1 MNIPQYMVTVETKNY
16 PVTTIRPSIQRYAKI
31 RKRLN
36 ASEIANC
43 LAVYAS
49 VTLEKNDGSK
59 IKLTRDNFKG
69 ILYDY
74 TNQLKKAEF
83 NKKVVVEEK
92 KNDERIQNIIDN
104 PPVVEEQSTVEE
116 ETTNSE
122 IIVEEESN
130 EQIEITEQVDPELDG
145 KFDDSEYYDDN
156 TEED

>member
-36 ASEIANC
+36 ATEIANC
-43 LAVYAS
+43 LTVYAN

-104 PPVVEEQSTVEE
+104 PPVVEETANSETIAEE
-116 ETTNSE
+116 ETNE
-122 IIVEEESN
+122 
-130 EQIEITEQVDPELDG
+130 EQIETTEQVDPELDG
-145 KFDDSEYYDDN
+145 EFDDSEYYDDN

>member
-1 MNIPQYMVTVETKNY
+1 MVTVETKNY

-36 ASEIANC
+36 ATEIANC
-43 LAVYAS
+43 LAVYAN
-49 VTLEKNDGSK
+49 VTLEKNDGTK
-59 IKLTRDNFKG
+59 IKLTKDNFKG

-116 ETTNSE
+116 ATNSE
-122 IIVEEESN
+122 TIVEEETN
-130 EQIEITEQVDPELDG
+130 EEQIETTEQTDPELNG
-145 KFDDSEYYDDN
+145 EFDDSEYYDDI
-156 TEED
+156 EED

>member
-1 MNIPQYMVTVETKNY
+1 MVTVETKNY

-36 ASEIANC
+36 ATEIANC

-49 VTLEKNDGSK
+49 VTLEKNDGTK

-74 TNQLKKAEF
+74 TNQLKKTEF

-116 ETTNSE
+116 ATNSE
-122 IIVEEESN
+122 TIVEEETN
-130 EQIEITEQVDPELDG
+130 EEQIETTEQTDPELNG
-145 KFDDSEYYDDN
+145 EFDDSEYYDDI
-156 TEED
+156 EED

>member
-59 IKLTRDNFKG
+59 IKLTKDNFKG

-104 PPVVEEQSTVEE
+104 PPVVEEQSTVEDTTDINE
-116 ETTNSE
+116 ELSDIE
-122 IIVEEESN
+122 
-130 EQIEITEQVDPELDG
+130 EQIETTEQVDPELDG
-145 KFDDSEYYDDN
+145 EFDDSEYYDDN

>member
-36 ASEIANC
+36 ATEIANC

-49 VTLEKNDGSK
+49 VTLEKNDGTK
-59 IKLTRDNFKG
+59 IKLTKDNFKG

-104 PPVVEEQSTVEE
+104 PPVVEEQSIVEETANSETIAEE
-116 ETTNSE
+116 ETNE
-122 IIVEEESN
+122 
-130 EQIEITEQVDPELDG
+130 EQIETTEQVDPELNG
-145 KFDDSEYYDDN
+145 EFDDSEYYDDN